1 MGLGCSKKAD
11 LIWFDLI
18 WFDLIWFDLI
28 WFDVNNDGFILLLNS
43 DGDWEMIQV
52 VFSFSELV
60 KQYCKLAWEPSIGR
74 KSKLSG
80 YKLRT
85 KLRIVKPNL

>member
-1 MGLGCSKKAD
+1 MAWD
-11 LIWFDLI
+11 LDVPKR
-18 WFDLIWFDLI
+18 LI
-28 WFDVNNDGFILLLNS
+28 WFDVNNDQFILLLNS

-52 VFSFSELV
+52 VFSFSELI
-60 KQYCKLAWEPSIGR
+60 KQYCKLAWEPSIAR

-85 KLRIVKPNL
+85 KLRVVKPSITIP